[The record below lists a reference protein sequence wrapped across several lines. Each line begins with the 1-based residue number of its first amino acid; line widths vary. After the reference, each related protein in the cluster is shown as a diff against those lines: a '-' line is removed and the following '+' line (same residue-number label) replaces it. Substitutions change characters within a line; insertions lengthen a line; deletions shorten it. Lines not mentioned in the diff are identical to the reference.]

1 MASTAGNSLRRIAVV
16 SAGLSTPSSTRMLA
30 DRLSEATVSRLT
42 ENGFETAVDTF
53 ELRDTARDVTNSI
66 LTGFPSPKLEE
77 VIEKVTTA
85 DGLIVVTPVFTASYS
100 GLFKS
105 FFDIIDNQTL
115 TDMPLLMG
123 ATAGTARHSLVLDY
137 ALRPLFTYLH
147 AIVVPTGV
155 FAATSDWGDGGSD
168 SGSGTVMTLHDRIE
182 RAAGE
187 FAPLVAVSNRSSEL
201 RDPFALDASFSPT
214 GSYAID

>member
-53 ELRDTARDVTNSI
+53 ELRDSARDVTNSI

-105 FFDIIDNQTL
+105 FFDMIDNQTL

-137 ALRPLFTYLH
+137 AMRPLFTYLH

-155 FAATSDWGDGGSD
+155 FAATSDWGDSD
-168 SGSGTVMTLHDRIE
+168 SETVKPLHDRIE

-187 FAPLVAVSNRSSEL
+187 FAPLVAVSNRSSEV